1 MQTTQEFVKITVF
14 DDGNKAVPEC
24 DNMWIITD
32 TMFNGGK
39 LRLVNRFNEQQV
51 INSISA
57 WKVQIIDHEEVEK
70 SNQIGPD

>member
-1 MQTTQEFVKITVF
+1 MENIQQFVKITVF
-14 DDGNKAVPEC
+14 DDGNKPVPEC

-39 LRLVNRFNEQQV
+39 LQLVNLYNEQQI
-51 INSISA
+51 INSISS
-57 WKVQIIDHEEVEK
+57 WKVLVVDEEVKK

>member
-14 DDGNKAVPEC
+14 DDGNKSVPER

-57 WKVQIIDHEEVEK
+57 WKVLVIDEEEVEK